1 LSVDVTLLGTG
12 GGAGWPHPFCTCASC
27 AAAAAEG
34 EIRAHT
40 SALIDGV
47 LLVDC
52 GQDVP
57 RSAVRLG
64 VRLDGV
70 RHLLVTH
77 DHHDH
82 ANGAALLW
90 RRWAGCT
97 GPLEVIGPRAAL
109 DSLAQWLPPDDP
121 GVDFTPVVAG
131 DVVELGDYTVRV
143 LAAEHDSEGAV
154 IYDVADAA
162 HRLLYATDTGP
173 GFSTP
178 LRAHYD
184 LLLLEN
190 SWGESPAGEQTRHHD
205 LASFASTLAR
215 LRRENAIDD
224 RTRVI
229 AVHLGHGNPAPS
241 VLRARLMAMGAEL
254 VPDGFVI
261 RLGDETAGL
270 PATRRSTRAQR
281 ILVLGGARSGKS
293 VTAERLLA
301 ADPHVTYV
309 ATAAHAPDDDE
320 WSDRVAAHRGR
331 RPAGWTTLETAAQ
344 DVDGLAELLAA
355 REPADAPL
363 LIDCLTLWLAHVM
376 DVVGVW
382 TAADDVATK
391 AADVEL
397 ATAVDALVQAW
408 RTTRGDVVAV
418 SNEVGSG
425 VVPDYPSG
433 RRFRDELG
441 GLNARL
447 AAASD
452 DVLFVEAG
460 ISRSLFPHRIN
471 PHQPPESS

>member
-1 LSVDVTLLGTG
+1 VDVTLLGTG

-40 SALIDGV
+40 SALIDGA

-70 RHLLVTH
+70 RQLLVTH

-97 GPLEVIGPRAAL
+97 EPLEVIGPRSAL
-109 DSLAQWLPPDDP
+109 DALAQWLPPDDP
-121 GVDFTPVVAG
+121 GVDFTPVIAG
-131 DVVELGDYTVRV
+131 DIVQLGDYTVRV
-143 LAAEHDSEGAV
+143 VAAEHDSEGAV
-154 IYDVADAA
+154 IYDIADSA

-178 LRAHYD
+178 LGAHYD

-190 SWGESPAGEQTRHHD
+190 SWGECPVGEETRHHD
-205 LASFASTLAR
+205 LASFATTLAS
-215 LRRENAIDD
+215 LRRENVIDD
-224 RTRVI
+224 RSRVI

-241 VLRARLMAMGAEL
+241 VLRARLAAMGAEL
-254 VPDGFVI
+254 VPDGSVI
-261 RLGDETAGL
+261 RLGRAVAGP
-270 PATRRSTRAQR
+270 PATRRPARPQR
-281 ILVLGGARSGKS
+281 VLVLGGAKSGKS
-293 VTAERLLA
+293 LTAERLLA
-301 ADPHVTYV
+301 AEPCVTYV
-309 ATAAHAPDDDE
+309 ATAADAPDDDE
-320 WSDRVAAHRGR
+320 WRDRVAAHRAR
-331 RPAGWTTLETAAQ
+331 RPAGWTTIESAALG
-344 DVDGLAELLAA
+344 VDGLAELLAA
-355 REPADAPL
+355 RLPADAPL
-363 LIDCLTLWLAHVM
+363 LVDCLTLWLAHVM

-382 TAADDVATK
+382 TAADDVAAK

-397 ATAVDALVQAW
+397 AIAVDALVQAW

-460 ISRSLFPHRIN
+460 ISRSLLPRRFS
-471 PHQPPESS
+471 HQPPESS